1 MTPAQRLAMLERKID
16 ALLTYIIVPDPNTY
30 QIANRLSGMAGGPT
44 VSDEAAAALDILA
57 VEGGQMIARK
67 AVKKR
72 RKASAYARRYG
83 AAYKRLK
90 KKHPRAQHR
99 TLVKKAHAEARKGK
113 K

>member
-1 MTPAQRLAMLERKID
+1 MTPAERLAMLERKLD
-16 ALLTYIIVPDPNTY
+16 ALLLATITRNTDTF
-30 QIANRLSGMAGGPT
+30 QALNQASPQPVAQDVAMALDLIAN
-44 VSDEAAAALDILA
+44 
-57 VEGGQMIARK
+57 EGKAMIGRG

-72 RKASAYARRYG
+72 KKVSAYARRYG

-99 TLVKKAHAEARKGK
+99 TLVKRAHAEARKGK

>member
-1 MTPAQRLAMLERKID
+1 MTPAERLAMLERKID
-16 ALLTYIIVPDPNTY
+16 ALL
-30 QIANRLSGMAGGPT
+30 MASIT
-44 VSDEAAAALDILA
+44 RSTDTFQTLNAVSPQPVAPELAVALDLLA
-57 VEGGQMIARK
+57 NEGKAMIGKK

-72 RKASAYARRYG
+72 RKVSAYARRYG